1 MSKVWEWFTKL
12 PKELRY
18 TLVGLAMLV
27 VIVATS
33 VTSALAWYSG
43 YMPAKLDQLLTK
55 HGSQEQLDSMKDD
68 LAGGAKD
75 AIEEA
80 VSRSQ
85 AWTIE
90 YTAHERQLAMDT
102 SFKPAVQIL
111 FAVEARVRRIEA
123 GLKITNDK
131 IDAMPNED
139 KLRQLIEDNNDR
151 DRTAEML
158 EQVLRRMDQ
167 QDANNAALKESVEEL
182 KTGKR
187 VKIKL

>member
-1 MSKVWEWFTKL
+1 MKVWEWFTKL

-18 TLVGLAMLV
+18 LIAGIVALIL
-27 VIVATS
+27 IVATS
-33 VTSALAWYSG
+33 VTSALAWYTG
-43 YMPAKLDQLLTK
+43 YTPDKLDLLLTK
-55 HGSQEQLDSMKDD
+55 HGSQQQLDSMKDD

-75 AIEEA
+75 AIDEA

-85 AWTIE
+85 QWTME
-90 YTAHERQLAMDT
+90 YLSTERQLAVDT
-102 SFKPAVQIL
+102 SFKPAVQL
-111 FAVEARVRRIEA
+111 LYALKDEVRRIKND
-123 GLKITNDK
+123 LKITNDK
-131 IDAMPNED
+131 INDIPNED
-139 KLRQLIEDNNDR
+139 KLKQLIEDNNDN

-167 QDANNAALKESVEEL
+167 KDVDDAALRESIEEL

>member
-1 MSKVWEWFTKL
+1 MKVWEWFTKL
-12 PKELRY
+12 PRELRY
-18 TLVGLAMLV
+18 LIAGIVALIL
-27 VIVATS
+27 IVATS
-33 VTSALAWYSG
+33 VTSALAWYTG
-43 YMPAKLDQLLTK
+43 YTPDKLDLLLTK
-55 HGSQEQLDSMKDD
+55 HGSQQQLDSMKDD

-75 AIEEA
+75 AIDEA

-85 AWTIE
+85 QWTME
-90 YTAHERQLAMDT
+90 YMTKERQLAVDT
-102 SFKPAVQIL
+102 SFKPAVQML

-131 IDAMPNED
+131 IDQMPNED
-139 KLRQLIEDNNDR
+139 KLRQLIEDNNDN

-167 QDANNAALKESVEEL
+167 KDVDDAALRESIEEL